1 MGFKHSSFHNKLES
15 KHNFFDS
22 LKQMT
27 LLYHERETR
36 YCMSSID
43 ARALRSVRHRPT
55 YTGKLPCYGKSSTKR
70 VYQYH
75 LFILLFCYLRSNSF
89 IHLLLDS
96 SSSVKF
102 LQRDIILR
110 KGLVTPQNGFVTFT
124 GVIAPVWG
132 QAGSTVIASCL
143 AVIGGQPSAKD
154 TSQNNRS
161 SKESPWLS
169 VASRPH
175 LQPKVWRVTSLTFVS
190 VSPCRAGTCA
200 RAPFPRLPQFLKFI
214 SSKRV
219 KCKLSFRAVH
229 LRPTGFQALPRL
241 LSRRS
246 FSGQA
251 AWAAHSNIRRFS
263 SKPPAYEQG
272 FPFPSSPIGVENNFT
287 LWSNC
292 GKIRFI
298 FLLQRYSWR
307 TCFSLS
313 NSSPKVIFSQ
323 SNTPISSKQ
332 TQQSIYLV
340 FQFPLPLDLYNLN

>member
-15 KHNFFDS
+15 KHSFFGS

-27 LLYHERETR
+27 LLHHERETR

-55 YTGKLPCYGKSSTKR
+55 YTEKLPCYGKSSTKR

-200 RAPFPRLPQFLKFI
+200 SLEPRFPGFHSSLNSFQVREWNANWVSGPSTCVQQAFKHFLAFSRGDHSRAKPPGPRIPTSAASLPN
-214 SSKRV
+214 
-219 KCKLSFRAVH
+219 H
-229 LRPTGFQALPRL
+229 LRMNRGSLP
-241 LSRRS
+241 
-246 FSGQA
+246 
-251 AWAAHSNIRRFS
+251 
-263 SKPPAYEQG
+263 
-272 FPFPSSPIGVENNFT
+272 
-287 LWSNC
+287 
-292 GKIRFI
+292 
-298 FLLQRYSWR
+298 FLL
-307 TCFSLS
+307 
-313 NSSPKVIFSQ
+313 
-323 SNTPISSKQ
+323 
-332 TQQSIYLV
+332 
-340 FQFPLPLDLYNLN
+340 LP

>member
-15 KHNFFDS
+15 KHSFFDS
-22 LKQMT
+22 LKQNDSAVSWKGNGIVCPPSM
-27 LLYHERETR
+27 RGR
-36 YCMSSID
+36 WGQC
-43 ARALRSVRHRPT
+43 V
-55 YTGKLPCYGKSSTKR
+55 TGQLTPRNCLATVSHQRKR

-307 TCFSLS
+307 TWFSLS